1 MDISYIILIGL
12 FSLFTLIMLN
22 KPIESQT
29 IYSELLKILISGY
42 LGYLI
47 RLNEEK

>member
-1 MDISYIILIGL
+1 MNINFIVFYGFTVLLIVILL
-12 FSLFTLIMLN
+12 D

-29 IYSELLKILISGY
+29 LIMELLKILVSGY

-47 RLNEEK
+47 KDLEQ